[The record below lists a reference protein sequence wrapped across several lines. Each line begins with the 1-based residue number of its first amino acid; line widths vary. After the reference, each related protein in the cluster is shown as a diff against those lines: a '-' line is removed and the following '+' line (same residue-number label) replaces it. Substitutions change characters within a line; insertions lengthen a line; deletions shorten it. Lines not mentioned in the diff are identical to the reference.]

1 MKASTNPTPKL
12 TAAAAMSPGRSGTWA
27 IGRASARATAMAKA
41 PRPTLG
47 MTLAR
52 IGDATANA
60 ATRITAR
67 RMPTSHV
74 ASTVIGIGLHARD
87 HAPELL
93 HVARELVDHPGPA
106 EDEDESDPDQLRDER
121 QGHLLDLGDGLQHR
135 HHEPDD

>member
-1 MKASTNPTPKL
+1 MKASTRPTPKL

-27 IGRASARATAMAKA
+27 IGRASPRATAMAKA

-60 ATRITAR
+60 ATRTTAR
-67 RMPTSHV
+67 RMPTSQV

-87 HAPELL
+87 HVPELL
-93 HVARELVDHPGPA
+93 HIGRELVDHPGAP
-106 EDEDESDPDQLRDER
+106 EDEDEPDPDQLRDEHR
-121 QGHLLDLGDGLQHR
+121 GNLLVLGTG
-135 HHEPDD
+135 